1 MKELSIF
8 VDESGDFGPYSTHSP
23 YYLFSLVLHEQ
34 NKDIEPEIIELDKR
48 IEERGFPIHAIHSGP
63 IIRNEEFYKNYT
75 SEDRKRL
82 FNDLLFF
89 TKKIDIY
96 YLIIS
101 VDKKQF
107 SGRRKLADRLSKQFA
122 QFVKEK
128 FEYLSSFDKVIVYY
142 DYGQSEITTILTS
155 VLNSLL
161 VNVDFRHVQPNQYKL
176 FQVADMIC
184 TLELSKLKFDNHTQ
198 SVSEENF
205 YESRRKFRDFYYK
218 TIKKKKI

>member
-1 MKELSIF
+1 MKELSVF
-8 VDESGDFGPYSTHSP
+8 VDESGDFGPYSIHSP
-23 YYLFSLVLHEQ
+23 YYLFALVLHEQ
-34 NKDIEPEIIELDKR
+34 SAEIEQEISELDKR
-48 IEERGFPIHAIHSGP
+48 IEKRGFPIHAIHSGP
-63 IIRNEEFYKNYT
+63 IIRNEGFYKNYT
-75 SEDRKRL
+75 PDDRKRL

-89 TKKIDIY
+89 TKKVDINY
-96 YLIIS
+96 HIVS

-107 SGRRKLADRLSKQFA
+107 SGRRRLVDRLSKQFA
-122 QFVKEK
+122 LFIKENLTY
-128 FEYLSSFDKVIVYY
+128 FGSFDKVIVYY

-184 TLELSKLKFDNHTQ
+184 TLELSKLKFDSNTL
-198 SVSEENF
+198 SLSEENF